1 MLGTAQGSV
10 PDVSY
15 LPMPMNPKASAT
27 PSSGTSR
34 RDFCA
39 AATALLLAPSA
50 LFDAIGQQVQA
61 SPPATPTRPDVAA
74 IDHDRILAAATRYL
88 AQTPTPLTSIQ
99 SARSPGTVH
108 DYYSE
113 APPEADPNAPPA
125 GATAKPAPPP
135 FTAHRDALF
144 ELGLAVPA
152 LAAAHLLTGE
162 QRYAE
167 HAAVQLRAWFV
178 DPATRMAPSLNFGS
192 VVVQPAPPAD
202 DNPQFTVQTNPS
214 FPAVP
219 TSPAGMGR
227 FEGILETLPLVE
239 IAQAIPFLAA
249 SSALSDTDQKALQTW
264 FAAYLHWL
272 IDPQDSGPRLAAL
285 ARDRKDHHGTSWML
299 QASAYASLT
308 AAGGDAPKS
317 EDSLLA
323 ELRHRYKTVT
333 LRAQISADGTFPHEL
348 GSENPYRDS
357 LFNLDLFA
365 GVCMLLSNR
374 FESVWDY
381 SLEDGPGMRSAIA
394 YHFPYMVD
402 RASWPFRSD
411 RTHFTELPGRR
422 ASLLFTARAYQR
434 PEYAALW
441 KTLPPDPPAPDV
453 LRTFPI
459 HQPLLWVRQPPR
471 PA

>member
-1 MLGTAQGSV
+1 V
-10 PDVSY
+10 PEVSY
-15 LPMPMNPKASAT
+15 LPMPMNPKASAIL
-27 PSSGTSR
+27 SSGTSR

-39 AATALLLAPSA
+39 AATALLLAPSELLHA
-50 LFDAIGQQVQA
+50 VGQQVQP

-74 IDHDRILAAATRYL
+74 IDHDRILAEAARYVTE
-88 AQTPTPLTSIQ
+88 APTPLTSLQ
-99 SARSPGTVH
+99 CPRSPGTVH

-113 APPEADPNAPPA
+113 ALPEADANAPTA
-125 GATAKPAPPP
+125 AAAKPAPLP

-162 QRYAE
+162 QSYTE

-202 DNPQFTVQTNPS
+202 DNPRFTVQTNPS
-214 FPAVP
+214 FAATPA
-219 TSPAGMGR
+219 PAAGGGR

-249 SSALSDTDQKALQTW
+249 SGALSDADLKALRTW
-264 FAAYLHWL
+264 FMAYLHWL

-285 ARDRKDHHGTSWML
+285 ARDRKDHHGTSWLL
-299 QASAYASLT
+299 QASAYATLT
-308 AAGGDAPKS
+308 APGGDAPKS
-317 EDSLLA
+317 EDPLLA
-323 ELRHRYKTVT
+323 ELRHRFKSVT
-333 LRAQISADGTFPHEL
+333 LRAQMSSDGTFPHEL
-348 GSENPYRDS
+348 SSENPYRDS

-441 KTLPPDPPAPDV
+441 KTLPPDPPAPEV
-453 LRTFPI
+453 LRTLPI
-459 HQPLLWVRQPPR
+459 HQPLLWVRQPVR

>member
-1 MLGTAQGSV
+1 MERV
-10 PDVSY
+10 EVSY
-15 LPMPMNPKASAT
+15 LRMPSISKARAT
-27 PSSGTSR
+27 LSSGTSR
-34 RDFCA
+34 REFFSGA
-39 AATALLLAPSA
+39 AALLLAPYGLLRA
-50 LFDAIGQQVQA
+50 AGQQVQA

-74 IDHDRILAAATRYL
+74 IDHDRILVAATRYL
-88 AQTPTPLTSIQ
+88 SQRPAPLTSIQ
-99 SARSPGTVH
+99 CSRSPGTVH

-113 APPEADPNAPPA
+113 APPEVDPETP
-125 GATAKPAPPP
+125 GTAKPTPQP

-167 HAAVQLRAWFV
+167 HAAAHLRAWFV
-178 DPATRMAPSLNFGS
+178 DPATRMTPSLNFGS
-192 VVVQPAPPAD
+192 VVMQLPAPSAD
-202 DNPQFTVQTNPS
+202 GSPRFTVQTNPS
-214 FPAVP
+214 FAAVP
-219 TSPAGMGR
+219 STPAGGGR

-239 IAQAIPFLAA
+239 VAQAIPFLAA
-249 SSALSDTDQKALQTW
+249 SGALNDADLKALHTW
-264 FAAYLHWL
+264 FTVYLHWL

-285 ARDRKDHHGTSWML
+285 ARDRKDHHGTSWLL
-299 QASAYASLT
+299 QASAYATLT
-308 AAGGDAPKS
+308 APGGDAPKS
-317 EDSLLA
+317 EDTLLA
-323 ELRHRYKTVT
+323 ELRHRFKSVT
-333 LRAQISADGTFPHEL
+333 LRAQMSSDGTFPHEL
-348 GSENPYRDS
+348 SSENPYRDS

-394 YHFPYMVD
+394 YHFPYMAN

-411 RTHFTELPGRR
+411 RTHFTELPARR

-441 KTLPPDPPAPDV
+441 KTLPPDPPAADV
-453 LRTFPI
+453 LRTLPI

>member
-1 MLGTAQGSV
+1 MTLA
-10 PDVSY
+10 
-15 LPMPMNPKASAT
+15 
-27 PSSGTSR
+27 GTSR
-34 RDFCA
+34 RDFCSGA
-39 AATALLLAPSA
+39 AALLLAPPNWLRA
-50 LFDAIGQQVQA
+50 AAQQT

-74 IDHDRILAAATRYL
+74 IDHDRILAAAARYL
-88 AQTPTPLTSIQ
+88 AQAPTPLTSIQ
-99 SARSPGTVH
+99 CPRSPGTVH

-113 APPEADPNAPPA
+113 APPEVDPDAPPP
-125 GATAKPAPPP
+125 TNTKPAATP

-152 LAAAHLLTGE
+152 LAAANLLTGD
-162 QRYAE
+162 QHYTE
-167 HAAVQLRAWFV
+167 HAAANLRAWFV
-178 DPATRMAPSLNFGS
+178 DPATRMTPSLNYGS
-192 VVVQPAPPAD
+192 IVVQPQRPPSAND
-202 DNPQFTVQTNPS
+202 DPRFTVQTNPS
-214 FPAVP
+214 FAPVP
-219 TSPAGMGR
+219 TPPAEGGR

-239 IAQAIPFLAA
+239 IAQAIPFLTA
-249 SSALSDTDQKALQTW
+249 SGALSDGDMKALRAW
-264 FAAYLHWL
+264 FMAYLHWL

-285 ARDRKDHHGTSWML
+285 ARDRKDHHGTSWLL
-299 QASAYASLT
+299 QASAYATLT
-308 AAGGDAPKS
+308 APGGDAPKS
-317 EDSLLA
+317 EDAVLA
-323 ELRHRYKTVT
+323 ELRHRFKSVT
-333 LRAQISADGTFPHEL
+333 LRAQISSDGTFPHEL
-348 GSENPYRDS
+348 GSQNPYRDS

-374 FESVWDY
+374 FENVWDY

-394 YHFPYMVD
+394 YHFPYIAD

-441 KTLPPDPPAPDV
+441 KTLPPDPPAPEV